1 MKDSIEE
8 TQCSASDFLR
18 KGRAAEGE
26 RSGTILAG
34 AADGCSAPN
43 VYLPHLGKCRR
54 GSQAATG
61 PPFALRADV
70 GLAST
75 RLTLRLLV
83 SSALDECDHCSRS
96 CNGLALPGRCRPAEG
111 AAAGRRHLLQR
122 ARPLPGIQVVCCPK
136 TWRPLPMPMLMTLTR
151 AAELLN
157 SFPDSDDDDALTDVD
172 SPMSGAP
179 PHTPNPVPKDATEL
193 RLEARETHK
202 YLLAKTFFDC
212 REYDR
217 CAALFLPT
225 NVPQS
230 FIQEASPPSA
240 SSKGKGKGKATEA
253 TPTKARTIIESVQGL
268 SQKALF
274 LALYSRY
281 LAGERRA
288 NEDSEVI
295 LGPRDGSIIN
305 KELQGVSE
313 ILEEWF
319 ASLPSSG
326 RQPQG
331 WLEYL
336 YGVVLAKGK
345 NEKLAK
351 DYIIQSVHQY
361 AYNWAAWQE
370 LNNLTGSTEEVGSP
384 MYSID
389 LR

>member
-1 MKDSIEE
+1 
-8 TQCSASDFLR
+8 
-18 KGRAAEGE
+18 
-26 RSGTILAG
+26 
-34 AADGCSAPN
+34 
-43 VYLPHLGKCRR
+43 
-54 GSQAATG
+54 
-61 PPFALRADV
+61 
-70 GLAST
+70 
-75 RLTLRLLV
+75 
-83 SSALDECDHCSRS
+83 
-96 CNGLALPGRCRPAEG
+96 
-111 AAAGRRHLLQR
+111 
-122 ARPLPGIQVVCCPK
+122 
-136 TWRPLPMPMLMTLTR
+136 MLMMLTR

-157 SFPDSDDDDALTDVD
+157 SFPDSDHDDALTDVD

-179 PHTPNPVPKDATEL
+179 PQTPNPVPKDANEL

-202 YLLAKTFFDC
+202 FLLAKTFFDC

-225 NVPQS
+225 NIPQA
-230 FIQEASPPSA
+230 FIQDSSPPSA
-240 SSKGKGKGKATEA
+240 PSKGNGKGKAAQT
-253 TPTKARTIIESVQGL
+253 TPTKARALIESVQHL

-274 LALYSRY
+274 LALYAKY

-295 LGPRDGSIIN
+295 LGPRDGSMVN
-305 KELQGVSE
+305 KELQSVSE

-319 ASLPSSG
+319 ASLPSTG

-351 DYIIQSVHQY
+351 DYFVQSVHQY
-361 AYNWAAWQE
+361 AYNWAAWLE
-370 LNNLTGSTEEVGSP
+370 LNTLIGSTEEVGKFTS
-384 MYSID
+384 SID